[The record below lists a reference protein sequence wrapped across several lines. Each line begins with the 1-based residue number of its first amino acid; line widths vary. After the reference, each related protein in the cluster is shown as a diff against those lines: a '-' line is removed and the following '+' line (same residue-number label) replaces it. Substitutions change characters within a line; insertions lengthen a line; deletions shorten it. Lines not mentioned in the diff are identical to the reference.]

1 LLGAGEAAAYA
12 RTQVTTPA
20 LDDLLALVRRE
31 LGADDVRVVDG
42 GAAHVRSVPTGDP
55 VSESGGAWASVSCAL
70 PDGIEVVARFRSP
83 PSDLAALQRR
93 LEMICASL
101 GERVGEAPGT
111 SSRPAPLR
119 TLRDE
124 LAALA
129 MRAGA
134 LVAFVMD
141 AHSPVLWGIGGHER
155 GGEEASDVY
164 PALHGDDEAG
174 ETGVTGADVH
184 TLNLDR
190 SEASPRGVPDRS
202 AEASIGP
209 VDARVT
215 DSDAS
220 EPANDEDL
228 VAKSMAAVRA
238 LPAAETLPRGGHI
251 NELVAFEDW
260 ALLARSF
267 AAIYVLVLVFDEVVS
282 SGSEPRPV
290 SATSTPVRPLSVRP
304 GADAGGGVDELVA
317 RRAVLHALPAI
328 EQLVLSLPPV
338 DPPPGVDAQV
348 QVRRRTRRR

>member
-1 LLGAGEAAAYA
+1 
-12 RTQVTTPA
+12 
-20 LDDLLALVRRE
+20 
-31 LGADDVRVVDG
+31 
-42 GAAHVRSVPTGDP
+42 
-55 VSESGGAWASVSCAL
+55 
-70 PDGIEVVARFRSP
+70 VVARFRTP
-83 PSDLAALQRR
+83 PADIAALQRR

-101 GERVGEAPGT
+101 GERVADAPGA
-111 SSRPAPLR
+111 SARPAPLR

-155 GGEEASDVY
+155 GGDEASDVY
-164 PALHGDDEAG
+164 PALHGDEDTG
-174 ETGVTGADVH
+174 DTGVTGAEVRA
-184 TLNLDR
+184 LN
-190 SEASPRGVPDRS
+190 PG
-202 AEASIGP
+202 AEARLGP
-209 VDARVT
+209 VDAVVT

-238 LPAAETLPRGGHI
+238 LPATETLPRGGHI
-251 NELVAFEDW
+251 NELVVFDDW

-282 SGSEPRPV
+282 SGSEPRPA
-290 SATSTPVRPLSVRP
+290 SATSTPVRPISVRP
-304 GADAGGGVDELVA
+304 ADAGGGGVDELVA

-338 DPPPGVDAQV
+338 DPPPGVDAQL

>member
-1 LLGAGEAAAYA
+1 
-12 RTQVTTPA
+12 
-20 LDDLLALVRRE
+20 
-31 LGADDVRVVDG
+31 
-42 GAAHVRSVPTGDP
+42 
-55 VSESGGAWASVSCAL
+55 
-70 PDGIEVVARFRSP
+70 
-83 PSDLAALQRR
+83 
-93 LEMICASL
+93 
-101 GERVGEAPGT
+101 
-111 SSRPAPLR
+111 
-119 TLRDE
+119 
-124 LAALA
+124 
-129 MRAGA
+129 MRGRA

-141 AHSPVLWGIGGHER
+141 ATRRSVGIGGHER
-155 GGEEASDVY
+155 GVEEASDVY
-164 PALHGDDEAG
+164 PALHADDEAV
-174 ETGVTGADVH
+174 ETGAAGADVH
-184 TLNLDR
+184 ALNL
-190 SEASPRGVPDRS
+190 GT
-202 AEASIGP
+202 EASIGP

-238 LPAAETLPRGGHI
+238 LPATETLPRGGHI

-267 AAIYVLVLVFDEVVS
+267 AGIYVLVLVFDEVVS
-282 SGSEPRPV
+282 DGSEPRPASAAPRPPGGA
-290 SATSTPVRPLSVRP
+290 SATTTPERPLSVRP

>member
-1 LLGAGEAAAYA
+1 M
-12 RTQVTTPA
+12 TTPA

-31 LGADDVRVVDG
+31 LGADDVRVVERG
-42 GAAHVRSVPTGDP
+42 SAHIRSVPVDEPSPGP
-55 VSESGGAWASVSCAL
+55 GGGGASVSCEL

-83 PSDLAALQRR
+83 PPDLAALQRR

-101 GERVGEAPGT
+101 GERVVDGPGA

-155 GGEEASDVY
+155 GSDEPGDVY

-174 ETGVTGADVH
+174 ETGVTGADVLA
-184 TLNLDR
+184 LNLDR
-190 SEASPRGVPDRS
+190 PEVTSRGPA
-202 AEASIGP
+202 AEATIGP

-228 VAKSMAAVRA
+228 VAKSMDAVRA
-238 LPAAETLPRGGHI
+238 LPATETLPRGGHI
-251 NELVAFEDW
+251 NELVVFDDW
-260 ALLARSF
+260 TLLARSF

-282 SGSEPRPV
+282 GVSEPRPV

-304 GADAGGGVDELVA
+304 GADTGGGGVDELVA

-338 DPPPGVDAQV
+338 DPPPGVDAQL
-348 QVRRRTRRR
+348 QIRRRTRRR